1 MITKVEVINLIKEFL
16 IIKEELKK
24 FSSKLLIEQVSKNY
38 FIGRIDN
45 QVYEIVLDKDEFDNI
60 VLYYKGQIFVFKT
73 SIVLTNKNMKNKKDL
88 NTDVLIKSPMPGLI
102 SKILVNVGDKINKGQ
117 SLLKIEAMKMENEI
131 KSSVNGIVES
141 IKVDAGVVVEKN
153 AVLMIIKS
161 EK

>member
-60 VLYYKGQIFVFKT
+60 VLYYKGQIFVLKT
-73 SIVLTNKNMKNKKDL
+73 SIVLTNNNMKNKKDL
-88 NTDVLIKSPMPGLI
+88 KTDVLIKSPMPGLI